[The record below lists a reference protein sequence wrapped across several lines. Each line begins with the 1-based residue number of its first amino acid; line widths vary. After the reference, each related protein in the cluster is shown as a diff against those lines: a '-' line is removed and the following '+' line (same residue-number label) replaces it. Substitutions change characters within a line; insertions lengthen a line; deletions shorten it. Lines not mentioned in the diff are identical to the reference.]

1 VKIRLVALEAEKARM
16 SRAVGNRLCGS
27 SAFTSRLLLD
37 KEMTSF
43 TFASSASQRS
53 SERGERELL
62 RALTVECARLQRL
75 SLHLGK
81 LALSVGCSR
90 NNDDELLLC
99 SLMMFTQLHTLHVD
113 QLSCDDADLRRI
125 ATHLPKL
132 A

>member
-1 VKIRLVALEAEKARM
+1 MRLVVLEAEKARM
-16 SRAVGNRLCGS
+16 SRAVGNRLCGY
-27 SAFTSRLLLD
+27 SASTSRLLLD

-43 TFASSASQRS
+43 AFASSASQRS

-75 SLHLGK
+75 SLHLGH
-81 LALSVGCSR
+81 LARLSVGCSR

-113 QLSCDDADLRRI
+113 QLCCDDADLRRI